1 MRSAR
6 SSLRAALRE
15 QGLVV
20 GPTGRVARPAGGPA
34 FRPQPRTWVT
44 VRLLLR
50 EGWDADAVRVLAQN
64 DSGRQARAGMWETW
78 QACLLVLAGARPATV
93 LGLASRGV
101 PLWVLL
107 ENGPVRDPERR
118 HAVRYAEML
127 FAVLTGLGSG
137 VPETPGRHGQQSLF
151 DLVLALTDS
160 TVPVVSGSGWASVV
174 CSADAFAG
182 WAALCPGPHRDA
194 RWWREALPT
203 SSRSAS
209 RRSRTPTGPPAPAP
223 GRRSTSSTSS
233 CCCRS
238 RRSTTRRPG
247 GQREADAGDLFRSR
261 GIR

>member
-1 MRSAR
+1 M
-6 SSLRAALRE
+6 
-15 QGLVV
+15 
-20 GPTGRVARPAGGPA
+20 
-34 FRPQPRTWVT
+34 
-44 VRLLLR
+44 LLR

-64 DSGRQARAGMWETW
+64 DSGRQVRAGMWETW

-118 HAVRYAEML
+118 HAARYAEML

-194 RWWREALPT
+194 RWWREALPFAEAGY
-203 SSRSAS
+203 S
-209 RRSRTPTGPPAPAP
+209 PAETFMLLGLPVSDPA
-223 GRRSTSSTSS
+223 
-233 CCCRS
+233 
-238 RRSTTRRPG
+238 RPG
-247 GQREADAGDLFRSR
+247 PDQLTAMRALANS
-261 GIR
+261 